1 MIWWPL
7 FKTGN
12 ICSWW
17 PSMRAEK
24 SKNPSFENPWR
35 PPHFYDE
42 RSSYF
47 DVQLLGFAK
56 RRVYVEMND
65 PAVRFHKGSPL
76 RITVV
81 LSQLSNFVKTKLL
94 KRIKSLQYAKHKKR
108 LHILWNNVSFA
119 NWTRGLLPQIA
130 KLFQW
135 LKTRF
140 VAKPYFLPGL
150 KECLFT

>member
-1 MIWWPL
+1 
-7 FKTGN
+7 
-12 ICSWW
+12 
-17 PSMRAEK
+17 MRAEK
-24 SKNPSFENPWR
+24 SKNPSFEYPWR

-65 PAVRFHKGSPL
+65 PAVKFHKGSLL

-94 KRIKSLQYAKHKKR
+94 KKIKSLQNAKHKKR
-108 LHILWNNVSFA
+108 LHIL
-119 NWTRGLLPQIA
+119 
-130 KLFQW
+130 
-135 LKTRF
+135 
-140 VAKPYFLPGL
+140 
-150 KECLFT
+150 